1 MKNITNINLD
11 ILDELDVKNN
21 LAKTIV
27 KKVIVENK
35 VALSLREFNNTK
47 LLFRLVNTKRNN
59 TKSYDIYEK
68 SRLSTSIKEAF
79 NNDYRYIDITY
90 DTTKNN
96 RFKKVNLLVDSNSYL
111 DKSKKNLYLDLLNSN
126 KEFIKNNKVSNEILE
141 NIKYFTNKVNSL

>member
-1 MKNITNINLD
+1 MKNNNTNNLNLNNLD
-11 ILDELDVKNN
+11 KKN
-21 LAKTIV
+21 IV
-27 KKVIVENK
+27 ENIKENK

-68 SRLSTSIKEAF
+68 SRLSTSILEAF

-126 KEFIKNNKVSNEILE
+126 DTYIKENKVSKEIIE
-141 NIKYFTNKVNSL
+141 TNKYFRDKVNSL